1 MKKIFKIFTFLIVG
15 FILFLLIGFGI
26 FYFQRINQS
35 KSNLALLLSEPKDLI
50 IDGVKFRDLNKNG
63 KLDLYEDYREPIE
76 SRLDDLLSQMT
87 LEEKAGTMFINI
99 IGMTGEGDL
108 LEYPVLSTDPI
119 AFIFSFIFPSNS
131 EQIILKHMNNFN
143 IVNSYASDILARY
156 NNNIQKIMV
165 YPESI
170 NKNHI
175 ILDFYSIYVLH
186 QNNIHRYQIHKL
198 NMVLG

>member
-1 MKKIFKIFTFLIVG
+1 MKKIFKIFTFLIVW

-63 KLDLYEDYREPIE
+63 KLDLYDDYREPIE

-119 AFIFSFIFPSNS
+119 AFIFSTSMFESVIISFTESTS
-131 EQIILKHMNNFN
+131 TSAILKFKSS
-143 IVNSYASDILARY
+143 IEPCSIISDWE
-156 NNNIQKIMV
+156 K
-165 YPESI
+165 
-170 NKNHI
+170 
-175 ILDFYSIYVLH
+175 
-186 QNNIHRYQIHKL
+186 
-198 NMVLG
+198 

>member
-1 MKKIFKIFTFLIVG
+1 M
-15 FILFLLIGFGI
+15 
-26 FYFQRINQS
+26 
-35 KSNLALLLSEPKDLI
+35 I

-119 AFIFSFIFPSNS
+119 AFIFSFY
-131 EQIILKHMNNFN
+131 H
-143 IVNSYASDILARY
+143 V
-156 NNNIQKIMV
+156 
-165 YPESI
+165 
-170 NKNHI
+170 
-175 ILDFYSIYVLH
+175 IYLCA
-186 QNNIHRYQIHKL
+186 YQIRYGK
-198 NMVLG
+198 